1 MRHLSGARQ
10 AALGISALLAASAT
24 AFTAVNLEFVA
35 RVHTRVP
42 ARLGHETAKRVSCRQ
57 RVGTSRARVRQGAE
71 VMRPRAVGDPLLMP
85 ANESLHFLKGDGAIV
100 VGIHGLEDALVSRLK
115 LLQ

>member
-1 MRHLSGARQ
+1 MLHECDLNSTFT
-10 AALGISALLAASAT
+10 LLAANLGRNGWSAT
-24 AFTAVNLEFVA
+24 L
-35 RVHTRVP
+35 
-42 ARLGHETAKRVSCRQ
+42 
-57 RVGTSRARVRQGAE
+57 VREKPWQL
-71 VMRPRAVGDPLLMP
+71 GDPLLMP